1 MKNRVITL
9 VVLLM
14 VSLLSWNSII
24 LDCHAYDPNYEAQ
37 TWEELR
43 EWLLNNGAVRGGGGT
58 HTEVSICPGQ
68 VTPNSNSSL
77 TQSNTTQ
84 NAQNITK
91 PVQPAHTHAYIETII
106 TEPTCIKEGTKT
118 FTCSCGEKYTESI
131 EMVEHT
137 YDKSIITQE
146 ATCTVNGKR
155 LISCSVCNDTYEE
168 DIEALGHDK
177 GEWVVS
183 KSATCMEKGE
193 EVVNCIRCEE
203 ILESR
208 ETEALGHEQ
217 GEMAITQEATLFSKG
232 LKETKCLTCGEVLAA
247 EEIPINM
254 NTWYIIIGAC
264 LVVIGITTIC
274 VVRKKKRNRKQAPI
288 SK

>member
-1 MKNRVITL
+1 MKNRVVTL
-9 VVLLM
+9 AVLLM
-14 VSLLSWNSII
+14 VSLLSWNSFI
-24 LDCHAYDPNYEAQ
+24 LDCHAYDPNYEPQ

-43 EWLLNNGAVRGGGGT
+43 EWMINNGGVRVTQGGT
-58 HTEVSICPGQ
+58 YDEYSVCPGQ
-68 VTPNSNSSL
+68 VTPNSNSSS
-77 TQSNTTQ
+77 QSNKTQ
-84 NAQNITK
+84 TEQNVIEQS
-91 PVQPAHTHAYIETII
+91 VQPVHNHSYIETIT

-118 FTCSCGEKYTESI
+118 FTCSCGKKYTESI

-168 DIEALGHDK
+168 EIEALGHDK
-177 GEWVVS
+177 GEWVTS
-183 KSATCMEKGE
+183 KSSTCTEKGE
-193 EVVNCIRCEE
+193 EVVTCIRCEE

-208 ETEALGHEQ
+208 ETEPLGHKQ
-217 GEMAITQEATLFSKG
+217 GKMTATKKATLFSKG
-232 LKETKCLTCGEVLAA
+232 LKETKCITCGEVLAS

-274 VVRKKKRNRKQAPI
+274 VVRKRKKK
-288 SK
+288 

>member
-1 MKNRVITL
+1 MKNRILTL
-9 VVLLM
+9 TVLIM
-14 VSLLSWNSII
+14 VSLVYWNASLIS
-24 LDCHAYDPNYEAQ
+24 CHAYDKDFEPQ
-37 TWEELR
+37 TWDELR
-43 EWLLNNGAVRGGGGT
+43 EWAREHGTPVSSGGT
-58 HTEVSICPGQ
+58 RLDLSNCPGQ
-68 VTPNSNSSL
+68 ITPNSNSSA
-77 TQSNTTQ
+77 TQSNTT
-84 NAQNITK
+84 QNITK
-91 PVQPAHTHAYIETII
+91 PVQPAHTHSYIETIT
-106 TEPTCIKEGTKT
+106 TEPTCIEEGTKT

-168 DIEALGHDK
+168 EIEALGHDK
-177 GEWVVS
+177 GEWVTS
-183 KSATCMEKGE
+183 KSSTCTEKGE
-193 EVVNCIRCEE
+193 EVVTCIRCEE

-208 ETEALGHEQ
+208 ETEPLGHEQ
-217 GEMAITQEATLFSKG
+217 GEMATTQEATLFSKG
-232 LKETKCLTCGEVLAA
+232 LKETKCITCGEILAT

-274 VVRKKKRNRKQAPI
+274 VVRKRKK
-288 SK
+288 

>member
-1 MKNRVITL
+1 MKNRVVTL
-9 VVLLM
+9 AVLLM
-14 VSLLSWNSII
+14 VSLLSWNTFI

-68 VTPNSNSSL
+68 VTPNSNNSA
-77 TQSNTTQ
+77 TQSNSTQ
-84 NAQNITK
+84 TENNVVEK
-91 PVQPAHTHAYIETII
+91 PVQPVHNHSYIETV
-106 TEPTCIKEGTKT
+106 TKEPTCIEEGIKT

-131 EMVEHT
+131 SMVEHT
-137 YDKSIITQE
+137 YDKSIITWKE
-146 ATCTVNGKR
+146 TCTTSGKR
-155 LISCSVCNDTYEE
+155 LISCSVCNDAYEE
-168 DIEALGHDK
+168 DIKPLGHDK
-177 GEWVVS
+177 GEWVTS
-183 KSATCMEKGE
+183 KSATCTEKGE

-203 ILESR
+203 TLESR
-208 ETEALGHEQ
+208 EIEPLGHEQ
-217 GEMAITQEATLFSKG
+217 GEMATIQKATLFSKG
-232 LKETKCLTCGEVLAA
+232 LKETKCVTCGEVLAT

-274 VVRKKKRNRKQAPI
+274 VVRKRKKK
-288 SK
+288 